1 MVALTNNET
10 FKYKHEELSC
20 DTVEYKFVKNFFE
33 TNDFGFSTLLVAPY
47 IKQSIVKVY
56 KISENSPTTKTKE
69 KINNLMLFHGTDER
83 NVNGILNKGFVNS
96 AQGMFG
102 KGVYMTESANTARI
116 HSLKKK
122 RKR

>member
-1 MVALTNNET
+1 
-10 FKYKHEELSC
+10 
-20 DTVEYKFVKNFFE
+20 
-33 TNDFGFSTLLVAPY
+33 
-47 IKQSIVKVY
+47 
-56 KISENSPTTKTKE
+56 
-69 KINNLMLFHGTDER
+69 MLFHGTDER

-122 RKR
+122 PKRKYENHMCIRQRSARIRKAASQ